1 MFYLWVQLKDKMSV
15 KYKCVIF
22 DCDGV
27 LVDSEAISA
36 KIFQE
41 MASELGCNLD
51 FETVLVQ
58 ITGTSMKENL
68 MFFSEKINGELP
80 ADFESEFRKRSYEA
94 FKTDLKPIQGIHELL
109 NKLKIPVGVA
119 SSGPVEKI
127 KLNLT
132 TANLIHFF
140 GENIFSSY
148 DIGSWKPEPEIYLHA
163 AKKMG
168 FKPSECAVIED
179 SIAGVKAAKAG
190 GFDVYAFSNDKN
202 KTEFE
207 ELGARVFFEMDELN
221 RLIEID

>member
-1 MFYLWVQLKDKMSV
+1 
-15 KYKCVIF
+15 
-22 DCDGV
+22 V

-41 MASELGCNLD
+41 MVSELGCNLD
-51 FETVLVQ
+51 FETVLEQ

-68 MFFSEKINGELP
+68 KFFSEKINGELP
-80 ADFESEFRKRSYEA
+80 TDFETEFRKRSYKA
-94 FKTDLKPIQGIHELL
+94 FKTDLTPIKGIHDLL
-109 NKLKIPVGVA
+109 NKIKIPVGVA

-132 TANLIHFF
+132 TTNLIHFF
-140 GENIFSSY
+140 GDNIFSSY
-148 DIGSWKPEPEIYLHA
+148 EIQSWKPDPEIYLHA

-190 GFDVYAFSNDKN
+190 GFDVFGFAHDKN

-207 ELGARVFFEMDELN
+207 ELGARVFFEMDELEHLLKLN
-221 RLIEID
+221 YT